1 MSQPSPKPSKA
12 DLSPEQLSAFNDTLR
27 AGIEQIDANLINLAL
42 KNGADPNLLMFAGIA
57 YKPILL
63 ERVLDRHP
71 LNLEWVQLA
80 VSFGADVNAANPA
93 EKNKDGQPYAAIH
106 CAYSNFNEAV
116 TDFLIQKGASVDTP
130 TAYNNTP
137 LMRAV
142 ADGKPELVS
151 YYLQKG
157 ADPMRPCEGTVFP
170 LQALQ
175 QSDKFKA
182 GKKAKLLALMMEHVR
197 TGTPNS
203 TPAGEFNMAACLKN
217 TPKNSATEK
226 SVELA
231 HDIDIKKP
239 LSLKPRTNKPARH
252 FEL

>member
-57 YKPILL
+57 YKPIWL
-63 ERVLDRHP
+63 ERVLDDIP
-71 LNLEWVQLA
+71 SLGLVWVQLA
-80 VSFGADVNAANPA
+80 VQSGADVNATNPA
-93 EKNKDGQPYAAIH
+93 LTDDKDRPHTAMH
-106 CAYSNFNEAV
+106 WAYKNFNAPI
-116 TDFLIQKGASVDTP
+116 TDFLIATGASVDTP
-130 TAYNNTP
+130 SAYNNTP

-142 ADGKPELVS
+142 DDGKPELVS
-151 YYLQKG
+151 YYLKKG

-197 TGTPNS
+197 TATSNA
-203 TPAGEFNMAACLKN
+203 TPATEFNVAACLK
-217 TPKNSATEK
+217 SATEK
-226 SVELA
+226 DVELA
-231 HDIDIKKP
+231 HDIDVKKP
-239 LSLKPRTNKPARH
+239 LSLKHRTDKSARH

>member
-1 MSQPSPKPSKA
+1 VQTDGPNPSKP
-12 DLSPEQLSAFNDTLR
+12 DLSPEQRSAFNDTLR
-27 AGIEQIDANLINLAL
+27 AGIEQIDANLIKLAL
-42 KNGADPNLLMFAGIA
+42 KTGADPNILMFAGIA

-71 LNLEWVQLA
+71 LNLESVQLA

-137 LMRAV
+137 LFRAID
-142 ADGKPELVS
+142 DGKPELVS

-157 ADPMRPCEGTVFP
+157 ADPMRRCSANVFP
-170 LQALQ
+170 LQELQ
-175 QSDKFKA
+175 KSDKFKA
-182 GKKAKLLALMMEHVR
+182 GKKSKLLALMMEHVR
-197 TGTPNS
+197 TATSNA
-203 TPAGEFNMAACLKN
+203 TPATEFNVAACL
-217 TPKNSATEK
+217 NSATEK
-226 SVELA
+226 GVELA
-231 HDIDIKKP
+231 HEIDVKKP
-239 LSLKPRTNKPARH
+239 LSLKHRTDKSARH